1 MKNKMI
7 IGRYLPYDSFVHR
20 LDPRTKLLAAI
31 YYIVIIF
38 FANNLATYFI
48 MALIVLFGIYL
59 SNIPM
64 EQFIRGVKPM
74 FWLFVFTSVL
84 QMIFTPGITTYF
96 EFGIISISKEGINNG
111 IFVFLRFVLIIFM
124 SILLTLTTEA
134 LKLTDAIEYFLTPF
148 KKLGLPVADLALML
162 SIGMRFVPTLMDEA
176 EKIMDAQRA
185 RGMDFNEGTVTDKIQ
200 NLVPLLVPLFNR
212 SFDRAIELATAMEAR
227 DYQGGDGRS
236 KYRELNW
243 KVKDTLVLVTFTLF
257 FIVILFLRK

>member
-20 LDPRTKLLAAI
+20 LDPRAKLLATI
-31 YYIVIIF
+31 FYIIIIF
-38 FANNLATYFI
+38 FANNLITYFV
-48 MALIVLFGIYL
+48 MALIVLLGIYL
-59 SNIPM
+59 SNVPM

-96 EFGIISISKEGINNG
+96 EFGIISISKEGITNG
-111 IFVFLRFVLIIFM
+111 VLVFLRFVLIIFM

-134 LKLTDAIEYFLTPF
+134 LRLTDAIEYFLAPL
-148 KKLGLPVADLALML
+148 KKLGLPVSDLALML

-185 RGMDFNEGTVTDKIQ
+185 RGMDFTEGTVTEKIQ

-227 DYQGGDGRS
+227 DYQGGEGRS
-236 KYRELNW
+236 KYRELTWHKN
-243 KVKDTLVLVTFTLF
+243 DSLVLSSFFLF
-257 FIVILFLRK
+257 FILVLYLRR

>member
-7 IGRYLPYDSFVHR
+7 IGRYLPYDSYIHR
-20 LDPRTKLLAAI
+20 LDPRAKLLATI
-31 YYIVIIF
+31 FYIVIIF
-38 FANNLATYFI
+38 FANNLITYFV
-48 MALIVLFGIYL
+48 MALIVLLGIHL

-84 QMIFTPGITTYF
+84 QIIFTPGITTYF
-96 EFGIISISKEGINNG
+96 EFGIISISKEGITNG
-111 IFVFLRFVLIIFM
+111 VLVFMRFVLIIFM
-124 SILLTLTTEA
+124 SILMTLTTEA
-134 LKLTDAIEYFLTPF
+134 LRLTDAIEFFLTPF
-148 KKLGLPVADLALML
+148 KKMGLPVADLALML

-185 RGMDFNEGTVTDKIQ
+185 RGMDFNEGTVTEKIQ

-227 DYQGGDGRS
+227 DYQGGNHRS

-243 KVKDTLVLVTFTLF
+243 IIHDTIVLASFVVF
-257 FIVILFLRK
+257 FGIVLSLRR